1 MDESEIKREIKD
13 TSPRHDTLSRLV
25 IGLALIAGG
34 ILFTLD
40 NFGLVDVSDLW
51 KLWPLVLV
59 ALGLAK
65 FANRSFFAGTIL
77 TGLGTLFFLRTFGL
91 LHFHLRYLFPLILVF
106 IGLRIVFGQRRG
118 ARTWDAATNP
128 GGTLNEWAV
137 FGGGERR
144 FVASNFQGGQ
154 ANAVFG
160 GFNIDLRESKMAG
173 DRATIDVFCFCG
185 GGELRVP
192 EDLNVI
198 LNVVPIFGGTDEK
211 TRHFAPA
218 AGTGQKEL
226 LVTGF
231 ILFGGLG
238 IKN

>member
-1 MDESEIKREIKD
+1 MEERMIKD
-13 TSPRHDTLSRLV
+13 TSPRHDTLSRLI

-40 NFGLVDVSDLW
+40 NFGLVDVSELW
-51 KLWPLVLV
+51 RFWPLVLV
-59 ALGLAK
+59 AVGLAK

-77 TGLGTLFFLRTFGL
+77 VGLGTLFLLRTFGL
-91 LHFHLRYLFPLILVF
+91 LRFHLSYLFPLILVF

-144 FVASNFQGGQ
+144 FVSPDFQGGQ
-154 ANAVFG
+154 ANAVCG
-160 GFNIDLRESKMAG
+160 GFKIDLRESKMAG

-192 EDLNVI
+192 EDWNVI
-198 LNVVPIFGGTDEK
+198 LKVVPIFGGTDDK
-211 TRHFAPA
+211 SHHFAGAP
-218 AGTGQKEL
+218 GTGQKEL

>member
-1 MDESEIKREIKD
+1 MEERIVKD
-13 TSPRHDTLSRLV
+13 TSPRNDTLSRLI
-25 IGLALIAGG
+25 IGLSLITGG

-40 NFGLVDVSDLW
+40 NFGFVDVRGLW
-51 KLWPLVLV
+51 QFWPLILV
-59 ALGLAK
+59 AVGVAK
-65 FANRSFFAGTIL
+65 FANRSFLAGAIFVT
-77 TGLGTLFFLRTFGL
+77 LGTLFFLRTTGL
-91 LHFHLRYLFPLILVF
+91 LHFQLRYLFPLIFVL
-106 IGLRIVFGQRRG
+106 IGLRIVFAHRPGR
-118 ARTWDAATNP
+118 RTWDTSTNP

-144 FVASNFQGGQ
+144 FIASNFQGGQ

-192 EDLNVI
+192 EDWNVI
-198 LNVVPIFGGTDEK
+198 LKVVPIFGGTDDK
-211 TRHFAPA
+211 SHHFAPA
-218 AGTGQKEL
+218 PGTGQKEL

>member
-1 MDESEIKREIKD
+1 MEERIVKD

-34 ILFTLD
+34 LLFTLD
-40 NFGLVDVSDLW
+40 NFGFVDVSELW
-51 KLWPLVLV
+51 KFWPLVLV
-59 ALGLAK
+59 ALGVAK
-65 FANRSFFAGTIL
+65 FANRSFLAGTVL
-77 TGLGTLFFLRTFGL
+77 VTVGTLLFLRSFGL
-91 LHFHLRYLFPLILVF
+91 LHFHLRYLFPLIFVL
-106 IGLRIVFGQRRG
+106 IGLRIVFAQRPG
-118 ARTWDAATNP
+118 ARTWDVSTNP

-144 FVASNFQGGQ
+144 FVSADFHGGQ

-173 DRATIDVFCFCG
+173 DRATIDIFCFCG

-192 EDLNVI
+192 EDWNVV
-198 LNVVPIFGGTDEK
+198 LKVVPIFGGTDDK
-211 TRHFAPA
+211 SRHFAPA
-218 AGTGQKEL
+218 TGTGQKEL

>member
-1 MDESEIKREIKD
+1 MDGMEIKREIKD
-13 TSPRHDTLSRLV
+13 TSPRHDTMSRLV

-40 NFGLVDVSDLW
+40 NFGLVDVGDLW
-51 KLWPLVLV
+51 RFWPLVLV

-65 FANRSFFAGTIL
+65 FANRSFFTGTIL
-77 TGLGTLFFLRTFGL
+77 IAVGTLFFLRAFGL
-91 LHFHLRYLFPLILVF
+91 LHFHLRYLLPLIFVF
-106 IGLRIVFGQRRG
+106 IGLRIVFAHRPG
-118 ARTWDAATNP
+118 ARTWDASTNP

-144 FVASNFQGGQ
+144 FASPNFQGGQ

-160 GFNIDLRESKMAG
+160 GFNLDLRESKMTG

-192 EDLNVI
+192 EDWNVI
-198 LNVVPIFGGTDEK
+198 LKVVPIFGGTDDK
-211 TRHFAPA
+211 SRHLAAAPD
-218 AGTGQKEL
+218 TGQKEL

>member
-1 MDESEIKREIKD
+1 MEERIARD

-40 NFGLVDVSDLW
+40 NFGVVDVGDLW
-51 KLWPLVLV
+51 RFWPLVLV

-65 FANRSFFAGTIL
+65 FANRSFFSGTIL
-77 TGLGTLFFLRTFGL
+77 VVLGTLFFLRTFGL
-91 LHFHLRYLFPLILVF
+91 LQFHLRYLFPLVF
-106 IGLRIVFGQRRG
+106 VLIGLRIVFAHRPG
-118 ARTWDAATNP
+118 ARTWDASTNP
-128 GGTLNEWAV
+128 GGTLSEWAV

-144 FVASNFQGGQ
+144 FVSADFHGGQ

-192 EDLNVI
+192 EDWNVI
-198 LNVVPIFGGTDEK
+198 LKVVPIFGGTDDK
-211 TRHFAPA
+211 SRHFAA
-218 AGTGQKEL
+218 APGTPQKQL

>member
-1 MDESEIKREIKD
+1 MDSRELKGTPD
-13 TSPRHDTLSRLV
+13 TSPRSDTMSRLV

-40 NFGLVDVSDLW
+40 NFGLVDVGDLW
-51 KLWPLVLV
+51 RFWPLVLV

-65 FANRSFFAGTIL
+65 FASRSFFTGTIL
-77 TGLGTLFFLRTFGL
+77 IALGTLFFLRTFGL
-91 LHFHLRYLFPLILVF
+91 LHFHLRYLLPLIFVF
-106 IGLRIVFGQRRG
+106 IGLRIVFAHRPG
-118 ARTWDAATNP
+118 ARTWDASTNP
-128 GGTLNEWAV
+128 SGTLNEWAV

-144 FVASNFQGGQ
+144 IISPNFQGGQ

-160 GFNIDLRESKMAG
+160 GFNLDLRDSKMAG
-173 DRATIDVFCFCG
+173 DRAVIDVFCFCG

-192 EDLNVI
+192 EDWNVI
-198 LNVVPIFGGTDEK
+198 LKVVPIFGGTDDK
-211 TRHFAPA
+211 SRHVLSEPA
-218 AGTGQKEL
+218 RARKDL

>member
-1 MDESEIKREIKD
+1 MEEKIVKD
-13 TSPRHDTLSRLV
+13 TSPRHDTMSRLI

-40 NFGLVDVSDLW
+40 NFGLVDVGELW
-51 KLWPLVLV
+51 KFWPLVLV
-59 ALGLAK
+59 AVGLAK
-65 FANRSFFAGTIL
+65 FANRSFFAGTIFIA
-77 TGLGTLFFLRTFGL
+77 LGTLFLLRTFGL
-91 LHFHLRYLFPLILVF
+91 LRFHLSYLFPLILVF

-118 ARTWDAATNP
+118 ARTWDASTNP

-144 FVASNFQGGQ
+144 FVSPDFHGGQ
-154 ANAVFG
+154 ANAVCG
-160 GFNIDLRESKMAG
+160 GFKIDLRESKMAG

-185 GGELRVP
+185 GGDLRVP
-192 EDLNVI
+192 EDWNVI
-198 LNVVPIFGGTDEK
+198 LKVVPIFGGTDDK
-211 TRHFAPA
+211 SRHFAAPP
-218 AGTGQKEL
+218 GTGQKEL

>member
-1 MDESEIKREIKD
+1 MDESEIKRQTKD
-13 TSPRHDTLSRLV
+13 TSPRHDTMSRLV

-40 NFGLVDVSDLW
+40 NFGLVDVGDLW
-51 KLWPLVLV
+51 RFWPLVLV

-65 FANRSFFAGTIL
+65 FANRSFLTGTIL
-77 TGLGTLFFLRTFGL
+77 IAVGTLLFLRLFGL
-91 LHFHLRYLFPLILVF
+91 LHFHLRYLLPLIFVF
-106 IGLRIVFGQRRG
+106 IGLRIVFAHRPG
-118 ARTWDAATNP
+118 ARTWDASTNP

-144 FVASNFQGGQ
+144 FVSSNFQGGQ
-154 ANAVFG
+154 ANAIFG
-160 GFNIDLRESKMAG
+160 GFNLDLRESKMTG

-192 EDLNVI
+192 EDWNVI
-198 LNVVPIFGGTDEK
+198 LKVVPIFGGTDDK
-211 TRHFAPA
+211 SRHLAAAP
-218 AGTGQKEL
+218 GTGQKEL